1 MNLQHIESA
10 SPSPANDTKL
20 SRSWRGTLGAE
31 RTLFTLG
38 VAFSMFFDGI
48 VLHQLL
54 QWHHLASHTH
64 PPRNLSDLQFNT
76 LLDGLF
82 HAGAWVVALWGVW
95 MLIHNAKRGAFLHAP
110 RRLLF
115 GAFIAGWGAFN
126 VVENIINHF
135 ILQVHHVRENV
146 PNVWTYDVVFLALLG
161 FAPLLIGIKM
171 IKNARAEVR

>member
-1 MNLQHIESA
+1 MKAIATE
-10 SPSPANDTKL
+10 
-20 SRSWRGTLGAE
+20 SWRATLKAE
-31 RTLFTLG
+31 RALFVLG

-64 PPRNLSDLQFNT
+64 PTDTLSNLKFNT
-76 LLDGLF
+76 LVDGLF
-82 HAGAWVVALWGVW
+82 HSAAWIVALWGVW
-95 MLIHNAKRGAFLHAP
+95 LLMQSARHGSLQIAP
-110 RRLLF
+110 RTLLG

-146 PNVWTYDVVFLALLG
+146 PNVWTYDVVFLIVMG
-161 FAPLLIGIKM
+161 FLPLIVGVQMLKRGREKVTS
-171 IKNARAEVR
+171 EE

>member
-1 MNLQHIESA
+1 MN
-10 SPSPANDTKL
+10 SPSTDLASSSREDVTTPT
-20 SRSWRGTLGAE
+20 RSWRDTLGAE

-64 PPRNLSDLQFNT
+64 PPRNLSNLQFNT

-95 MLIHNAKRGAFLHAP
+95 MLIQNAKRGTFLHAP
-110 RRLLF
+110 RPLLV

-126 VVENIINHF
+126 VIENILNHF

-146 PNVWTYDVVFLALLG
+146 PNVWTYDIVFLVLLV
-161 FAPLLIGIKM
+161 FAPLLIGVKM
-171 IKNARAEVR
+171 IKSAREKFR